1 MQEFFVDKYRPTYKD
16 IYLSDEVK
24 SFIENTIKG
33 GKSFPNLCFYGP
45 PGGGKTSLAKI
56 ISSELM
62 DAETLYINCSQ
73 ERTIDVVEGKILSF
87 IQTKAFNGK
96 RKAVILDE
104 IDGMSNNNGSNV
116 SAQKALRNPF
126 EEYMNHVAFIIT
138 CNDISKVH
146 DALISRTTQFYIQP
160 KEEDILKCVGKVV
173 KREGIIIEDDQKPL
187 VRKMIKDY
195 SPDIRKILNVL
206 QQSSLTGKFVYNK
219 NAIDDS
225 TVLIVEELFKMV
237 IQKQSIRDIRNY
249 VGENAL
255 TFNRDYHVIL
265 KGLFESYYAEMIK
278 SSGSVDNSVKMLI
291 VSDGM
296 YQHNQVIDK
305 EINLIATIMRLIE
318 D

>member
-33 GKSFPNLCFYGP
+33 GKAFPNLCFYGP

-62 DAETLYINCSQ
+62 DAETLYINASQ

-87 IQTKAFNGK
+87 IQTKSLNGK

-104 IDGMSNNNGSNV
+104 IDGMANNGSNI

-126 EEYMNHVAFIIT
+126 EEYMNHVTFIIT

-173 KREGIIIEDDQKPL
+173 KREGIEIDEDQKPL

-206 QQSSLTGKFVYNK
+206 QQSSLTGKFIYNK
-219 NAIDDS
+219 NAIDNS
-225 TVLIVEELFKMV
+225 TVLIVNTLFEMICK
-237 IQKQSIRDIRNY
+237 KESIRDIRSFI
-249 VGENAL
+249 GENAL

-265 KGLFESYYAEMIK
+265 KGLFEAYYTEMVK
-278 SSGSVDNSVKMLI
+278 SSVDNSVKMLI

-296 YQHNQVIDK
+296 LQHNQVIDK